1 MSKIK
6 FSDSWY
12 DIVKWVI
19 AIVMPAVASLYGELG
34 NAWGWYNPE
43 LIVFTITKVQLF
55 LGTIFAIS
63 CYNHAQ
69 EQKLKDISDC

>member
-6 FSDSWY
+6 FSNEFY
-12 DIVKWVI
+12 DIIKWII
-19 AIVMPAVASLYGELG
+19 AIVMPAVAALYGELG
-34 NAWGWYNPE
+34 GKWGWYDPE
-43 LIVFTITKVQLF
+43 LIVFTITKVQVF

-69 EQKLKDISDC
+69 EQKMKNISDC